1 MIRKIINQI
10 IYKSVVVRLGFFMY
24 KCSCY
29 KLKMESWNNE
39 SGFIDFIAYSYNKT
53 FYFYMR
59 KENQY

>member
-10 IYKSVVVRLGFFMY
+10 IYKSVVVRLGFFM
-24 KCSCY
+24 
-29 KLKMESWNNE
+29 LKMESWNNE

-59 KENQY
+59 KEKQY